1 MVPESVCGA
10 APWSHCRFPI
20 TPSPHHPITP
30 SPHHPITPLSL
41 VWAPAFVGV
50 DEGVR
55 VVQDGFRP
63 RSLVDETRRV
73 IRLRHYS
80 IRTEEAY
87 VHWIRRFIRFSGGRH
102 PREMGQPEIEAFLSH
117 LAVDRNVAAATQ
129 NQALNAISFLYK
141 RVLNQELG
149 DLGAIVRAK
158 KPRKL
163 PVVLTRSEVMELLS
177 RLDGV
182 PLLASGLM
190 YGAGLRLMETVRLR
204 SKDLDLERGELVVR
218 NGKGGRDRIT
228 VLPAR
233 LVGPLRGQLVHA
245 RTLHL
250 ADLAAGF
257 GSVFLPD
264 ALARKFRGADR
275 EWSWQYIFP
284 AASRSR
290 DPRSGVTRRH
300 HFGEAAVQ
308 RAVKRAVREAGLVKR
323 ASCHSLRH
331 SFATH
336 LLESGYDIRTVQQL
350 LGHRSVTTTMIYT
363 HVLNRGGLAV
373 KSPLDQA

>member
-1 MVPESVCGA
+1 MEPDWIGA
-10 APWSHCRFPI
+10 AIRWSRWRHL
-20 TPSPHHPITP
+20 
-30 SPHHPITPLSL
+30 ITPLSPL
-41 VWAPAFVGV
+41 WAPAFCGCGWGDVLV
-50 DEGVR
+50 A
-55 VVQDGFRP
+55 QDSGRP
-63 RSLVDETRRV
+63 KSLVDETRRV

-80 IRTEEAY
+80 IRTEESY

-102 PREMGQPEIEAFLSH
+102 PREMGRAEIE
-117 LAVDRNVAAATQ
+117 
-129 NQALNAISFLYK
+129 ALNAISFLYK
-141 RVLNQELG
+141 RVLDREIG

-182 PLLASGLM
+182 PRLASGLM

-204 SKDLDLERGELVVR
+204 AKDLDLERGELMVR

-228 VLPAR
+228 VLPTR
-233 LVGPLRGQLVHA
+233 LVGPLRDQLTYTRA
-245 RTLHL
+245 LHL
-250 ADLAAGF
+250 SDLAEGF

-264 ALARKFRGADR
+264 ALVRKFPGADR
-275 EWSWQYIFP
+275 EWSWQYVFP
-284 AASRSR
+284 AATRSR
-290 DPRSGVTRRH
+290 DPRSGVMRRH
-300 HFGEAAVQ
+300 HFGETAVQ

-373 KSPLDQA
+373 QSPLDQV

>member
-1 MVPESVCGA
+1 VA
-10 APWSHCRFPI
+10 Q
-20 TPSPHHPITP
+20 
-30 SPHHPITPLSL
+30 
-41 VWAPAFVGV
+41 
-50 DEGVR
+50 D
-55 VVQDGFRP
+55 VVRP

-102 PREMGQPEIEAFLSH
+102 PREMGQPEIAAFLSH

-129 NQALNAISFLYK
+129 NQALNAIAFLYK
-141 RVLNQELG
+141 RVLNRELG
-149 DLGAIVRAK
+149 DLGPVVRAK
-158 KPRKL
+158 KARKL
-163 PVVLTRSEVMELLS
+163 PVVLTRTEVMELLS
-177 RLDGV
+177 RLDGT
-182 PLLASGLM
+182 PRLASGLM
-190 YGAGLRLMETVRLR
+190 YGAGLRLMEAVRLR
-204 SKDLDLERGELVVR
+204 AKDLDLERCELVVR

-233 LVGPLRGQLVHA
+233 LVSPLRGQLACA

-250 ADLAAGF
+250 ADLAEGM
-257 GSVFLPD
+257 GSVFMPG

-275 EWSWQYIFP
+275 EWSWQYVFP
-284 AASRSR
+284 AAARSR
-290 DPRSGVTRRH
+290 DPRSGAIRRH
-300 HFGEAAVQ
+300 HFGESTVQ
-308 RAVKRAVREAGLVKR
+308 RAVKRAVRETGIVKS

-350 LGHRSVTTTMIYT
+350 LGHRSVTTTMVYT

-373 KSPLDQA
+373 QSPLDWA

>member
-1 MVPESVCGA
+1 
-10 APWSHCRFPI
+10 
-20 TPSPHHPITP
+20 
-30 SPHHPITPLSL
+30 
-41 VWAPAFVGV
+41 V
-50 DEGVR
+50 DQR
-55 VVQDGFRP
+55 VVQDGARP

-87 VHWIRRFIRFSGGRH
+87 VNWIRRFIRFSGGRH
-102 PREMGQPEIEAFLSH
+102 PREMGRLEIEAFLSH
-117 LAVDRNVAAATQ
+117 LAVDGNVAAATQ
-129 NQALNAISFLYK
+129 NQALNALSFLYK
-141 RVLNQELG
+141 RVLEREIG
-149 DLGAIVRAK
+149 DLEAIVRAK
-158 KPRKL
+158 KPRRL
-163 PVVLTRSEVMELLS
+163 PVVLTRGEVTDLLS

-182 PLLASGLM
+182 PRLASGLM

-204 SKDLDLERGELVVR
+204 AKDLDLERGEILVR

-233 LVGPLRGQLVHA
+233 MVDALHDQFERA
-245 RTLHL
+245 RALHL
-250 ADLAAGF
+250 ADLAEGF
-257 GSVFLPD
+257 GSVFMPD
-264 ALARKFRGADR
+264 ALARKYRGADR

-284 AASRSR
+284 AATRSR
-290 DPRSGVTRRH
+290 DTRSGAMRRH

-308 RAVKRAVREAGLVKR
+308 RAVKRAVREAKLVKC

-350 LGHRSVTTTMIYT
+350 LGHRNVATTMIYT

-373 KSPLDQA
+373 KSPLDQV

>member
-1 MVPESVCGA
+1 VAGDCGR
-10 APWSHCRFPI
+10 PK
-20 TPSPHHPITP
+20 
-30 SPHHPITPLSL
+30 SL
-41 VWAPAFVGV
+41 IG
-50 DEGVR
+50 
-55 VVQDGFRP
+55 
-63 RSLVDETRRV
+63 ETRRV

-87 VHWIRRFIRFSGGRH
+87 VQWIRRFIRFSGGRH

-117 LAVDRNVAAATQ
+117 LAVDGNVAAATQ

-141 RVLNQELG
+141 RVLGQEFG

-158 KPRKL
+158 KPRTL
-163 PVVLTRSEVMELLS
+163 PVVLTRSEVMALLS

-182 PLLASGLM
+182 PRLASGLM

-204 SKDLDLERGELVVR
+204 AKDLDLARAELVVR

-233 LVGPLRGQLVHA
+233 LIGPLRDQLAYA
-245 RTLHL
+245 RALHL
-250 ADLAAGF
+250 SDLAEGF

-275 EWSWQYIFP
+275 EWSWQYVFP
-284 AASRSR
+284 SATRSR
-290 DPRSGVTRRH
+290 DPRSGATRRH
-300 HFGEAAVQ
+300 HFGETAVQ
-308 RAVKRAVREAGLVKR
+308 RAVKQAVREAGIAKH

-350 LGHRSVTTTMIYT
+350 LGHRSVATTMVYT

-373 KSPLDQA
+373 QSPLDRS